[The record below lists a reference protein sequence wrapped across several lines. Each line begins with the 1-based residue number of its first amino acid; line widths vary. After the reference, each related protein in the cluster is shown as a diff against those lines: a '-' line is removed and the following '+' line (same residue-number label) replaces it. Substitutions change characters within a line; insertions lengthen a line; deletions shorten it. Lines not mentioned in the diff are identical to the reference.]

1 VSRSRSSIF
10 SFDTLRL
17 NGRAP
22 TGFFRAVLLA
32 LALSIAAEGAAR
44 MVIPAEGPRD
54 EYWSRGAA
62 AKFETYRERADAGS
76 PPAVLVVGDSTAAR
90 DFDPAAIA
98 EVLPPGF
105 DAYNLAWPGN
115 FPLAFRCTTI
125 PLLASA
131 ASVPRVVVAAFTP
144 NGFSDTE
151 RVQRFEA
158 GIMTSDIC
166 RRAEGA
172 RIPADFLRLTL
183 LGRAL
188 SRGDATEP
196 DMAATELGFM
206 PLAGRS
212 QERSRREDRA
222 RREKDDVRSITAER
236 FEVVRELGRI
246 ARERGFALVVVVP
259 PVAPKERDGNVY
271 AEYTRALA
279 HSSAELGFT
288 VIDWRHPEGY
298 DRDAFYDPVHLNA
311 EAARRF
317 SRELGRVVHETMS
330 R

>member
-22 TGFFRAVLLA
+22 AGFFRAALLA
-32 LALSIAAEGAAR
+32 LALSIAAEGTAR

-62 AKFETYRERADAGS
+62 VKFETYRERANAGRT
-76 PPAVLVVGDSTAAR
+76 PAVLVVGDSTAAR
-90 DFDPAAIA
+90 DFDPVAIA
-98 EVLPPGF
+98 ESTGL

-131 ASVPRVVVAAFTP
+131 SNVPRVVVASFTP

-151 RVQRFEA
+151 RIQRFEA
-158 GIMTSDIC
+158 GIVTSDIC
-166 RRAEGA
+166 RRAAGD
-172 RIPADFLRLTL
+172 RIPADFIRLTL
-183 LGRAL
+183 LGRTLA
-188 SRGDATEP
+188 RGDSKEP
-196 DMAATELGFM
+196 DMTATELGFM
-206 PLAGRS
+206 PLEGRS
-212 QERSRREDRA
+212 QEASRREDRA

-246 ARERGFALVVVVP
+246 ARERGFTLVVVVP

-271 AEYTRALA
+271 AEYTRALGQA
-279 HSSAELGFT
+279 SADLGFT

-298 DRDAFYDPVHLNA
+298 GRESFYDSVHLNA

-317 SRELGRVVHETMS
+317 SLELGRVVRETIS

>member
-22 TGFFRAVLLA
+22 AGFFRAALLA

-44 MVIPAEGPRD
+44 IVIPAEGPRD
-54 EYWSRGAA
+54 EYWSMGAA
-62 AKFETYRERADAGS
+62 AKFETYRERADAGR

-90 DFDPAAIA
+90 DLDPEALA
-98 EVLPPGF
+98 ESTGL

-115 FPLAFRCTTI
+115 FPLAFRCTTL
-125 PLLASA
+125 PLLGVASGA
-131 ASVPRVVVAAFTP
+131 PRVVVAAFTP

-151 RVQRFEA
+151 RIQRFEA
-158 GIMTSDIC
+158 GIVTSDIC
-166 RRAEGA
+166 RRASGE
-172 RIPADFLRLTL
+172 RIPADFIRLTL

-188 SRGDATEP
+188 ARGDATEP

-206 PLAGRS
+206 PLEGRS
-212 QERSRREDRA
+212 REPSRREDRA

-246 ARERGFALVVVVP
+246 ARERGFTLVVVVP

-271 AEYTRALA
+271 TEYTHALERA
-279 HSSAELGFT
+279 SAEFGFT
-288 VIDWRHPEGY
+288 VLDRRHPEGY
-298 DRDAFYDPVHLNA
+298 DRESFYDPVHLNA
-311 EAARRF
+311 EGARRF
-317 SRELGRVVHETMS
+317 SLEIGGVVRELLS